1 MIAENSQPLLHSC
14 ILVVIDNMN
23 KCGTWELIKD
33 FPSHIKYKIL
43 DLCAR
48 RGLISDENI
57 QMFLFKNLQVLN
69 LSQCDA
75 VGDEGL
81 TNVKVCGS
89 LKMLNLNAEKFS
101 RHQITSKGLSEVFKS
116 CTHLHSVE
124 IRGCVSV
131 TDEAIEHLAK
141 YCSKLSILNIRDC
154 TGLTDKSLKA
164 LGNHSSFLKSIN
176 FSWTEMTD
184 EGVLCLAFGLC
195 SNTLKEI
202 IMEKCLRLT
211 DVAVEGVIV
220 HCPSVV
226 IFAFHGCPE
235 IGSHSGEI
243 VQEVLQQKSRIKQ
256 LSWTVQ

>member
-176 FSWTEMTD
+176 FSWTE
-184 EGVLCLAFGLC
+184 
-195 SNTLKEI
+195 EI